1 MSQGKR
7 KGDGS
12 KRRHARTGGFFRP
25 GQVPRSRPL
34 PLAPGFD
41 RRDEAHARGSSDSI
55 EEFVRDTFEKLIVY
69 VERELDEQQTGA
81 APVRPFDA
89 NGQAALSLP
98 ATMNFSIKGA
108 TAEDN
113 DGGATFLELLAFQ
126 QQNPEATH
134 ATTRAD
140 LFKTLRERTAAL
152 ALGADEK
159 VSEHEE
165 AGLLESFAFGSFV
178 FVTDTKA
185 LIHVR
190 LEMLPPSPF
199 QDHAGNNPATS

>member
-7 KGDGS
+7 RGDGS
-12 KRRHARTGGFFRP
+12 KRRHARAGDFRP
-25 GQVPRSRPL
+25 GHAPRTRPL
-34 PLAPGFD
+34 PLAPGFF
-41 RRDEAHARGSSDSI
+41 REDEAHARGSSDSI
-55 EEFVRDTFEKLIVY
+55 EEFVRDTFEKLIDY
-69 VERELDEQQTGA
+69 VGRELDEQKTGA
-81 APVRPFDA
+81 VPARPFDA

-98 ATMNFSIKGA
+98 ATMNFSLKGA

-113 DGGATFLELLAFQ
+113 DGGATFLELLTLQ
-126 QQNPEATH
+126 QQNPEATFT
-134 ATTRAD
+134 ASSAD
-140 LFKTLRERTAAL
+140 LLKTLRERTAAI
-152 ALGADEK
+152 ARGADDK

-165 AGLLESFAFGSFV
+165 AGLLESFALGSFV
-178 FVTDTKA
+178 LVTDTKA